1 MKILYFDLSAILI
14 MLIMIAILFQRKI
27 QGRRTNQLLMALYV
41 NVLLTTVFDL
51 WSEAYNI
58 WFLAQA
64 SDSTFRYVLYYGYFL
79 SRNLTP
85 PLFQLY
91 LCSLTDT
98 WHILK
103 KRRWIQVLFAA
114 PYTMVCL
121 LLFSNLFFHN
131 VFYFDQ
137 NLVYTRSYMFYGLH
151 LCAFLYFVIGI
162 AFLMIYRK
170 VLAADKLLAL
180 ICFYPWNVIAILIQ
194 AFIPEYLVEM
204 FLNTISLFLVSNIV
218 QRPEEVINPI
228 IGIRS
233 HIAYTTDMKKAL
245 YLQKPV
251 RVFLAQI
258 VNYPSLLTILGN
270 DACSVLMKQISDKM
284 QTAFHRQRHSADLYY
299 LENGLFAAVSEV
311 EDPEYYRK
319 AAQCFSASIHG
330 GFQMGKLELEINSC
344 SSVFRCPQDF
354 GEYDKMMSFVNTFS
368 SFLPANG
375 AVTFLED
382 ENDKQKFMFHLR
394 NETDKIVSKAIEENR
409 FQMYYQP
416 IYSVSKKR
424 FISAEALIRLFDEKY
439 GFISPELFITAAEK
453 NGTILQIGEFVL
465 DSVCRFVAE
474 CSEKGLPIEYIEL
487 NLSMKQCVQIDLT
500 DKVLYYLKKYDLRP
514 EQINLEITET
524 AATTAQ
530 DIVEE
535 NIRTLS
541 QQGIAFSL
549 DDYGT
554 GYSNL
559 SRVICLPFR
568 IEKIDKSM
576 TDKVFDSKINA
587 ILRYSIRLLKEIGME
602 IVVEG
607 VETEAVL
614 QQFEEM
620 GCDFIQG
627 YYFSRPLPQ
636 QEFVEFIKKAEHR
649 PAMRT

>member
-14 MLIMIAILFQRKI
+14 LVIMIAILLQRKI
-27 QGRRTNQLLMALYV
+27 QGSRANKLLMVLYV

-58 WFLAQA
+58 WFLAES
-64 SDSTFRYVLYYGYFL
+64 SDSTFRYMLYYAYFL

-91 LCSLTDT
+91 LCSVTDT

-114 PYTMVCL
+114 PYVMVCL

-137 NLVYTRSYMFYGLH
+137 NLIYTRGPLFYGLH
-151 LCAFLYFVIGI
+151 FCAFIYFVTGI
-162 AFLMIYRK
+162 VFLLTYRK
-170 VLAADKLLAL
+170 VLTADKLLTL
-180 ICFYPWNVIAILIQ
+180 ICFYPWNLIAIMVQ
-194 AFIPEYLVEM
+194 AIIPEYLVEM

-233 HIAYTTDMKKAL
+233 HIAYSSDMKKAL

-251 RVFLAQI
+251 RVLLAGI

-270 DACSVLMKQISDKM
+270 DACNDLMKHISDKM
-284 QTAFHRQRHSADLYY
+284 QAAFHRKHNAADLYY

-311 EDPEYYRK
+311 EDQEYYRK
-319 AAQCFSASIHG
+319 AAQGFSESMHG
-330 GFQMGKLELEINSC
+330 GFQMGKLELEMNSC
-344 SSVFRCPQDF
+344 LSVFRCPQDF
-354 GEYDKMMSFVNTFS
+354 EEYEKMMSFVHTFS

-375 AVTFLED
+375 TVTFLED
-382 ENDKQKFMFHLR
+382 ETDNQKFSFHLR
-394 NETDKIVSKAIEENR
+394 NEIDRIVSKAIEENR
-409 FQMYYQP
+409 FQMHYQP
-416 IYSVSKKR
+416 IYSVSQKR
-424 FISAEALIRLFDEKY
+424 FTSAEALIRLFDEEY
-439 GFISPELFITAAEK
+439 GYISPELFIPAAEK

-465 DSVCRFVAE
+465 DSVCSFMAE
-474 CSEKGLPIEYIEL
+474 CAQMGLPIEYIEL
-487 NLSMKQCVQIDLT
+487 NLSMKQCVQMDLT
-500 DKVLYYLKKYDLRP
+500 DKVLYYLKKYNLRP

-524 AATTAQ
+524 AANTAQ

-535 NIRTLS
+535 NIRALS
-541 QQGIAFSL
+541 KQGIAFSL

-559 SRVICLPFR
+559 SRIISLPFR
-568 IEKIDKSM
+568 IVKIDKSM
-576 TDKVFDSKINA
+576 TDKVFDNKINA
-587 ILRYSIRLLKEIGME
+587 ILKYNIHLLKEIGME

-614 QQFEEM
+614 NQFEEM

-636 QEFVEFIKKAEHR
+636 QGFVEFIKQSENR
-649 PAMRT
+649 